1 MSKKMRVTATL
12 FSAIVG
18 VAALAGPA
26 MAQILR
32 DVYDIDFFNPPPWA
46 KGSSLLPHDYVKAVW
61 ARYSPD
67 AWREIRRRYDV
78 TQVLAR
84 SDYSVQLPI
93 VAEEGSFRLYRIPE

>member
-1 MSKKMRVTATL
+1 
-12 FSAIVG
+12 
-18 VAALAGPA
+18 
-26 MAQILR
+26 MASPSR
-32 DVYDIDFFNPPPWA
+32 PPWA